1 MVAKMGNH
9 LRIASGCGLC
19 AAILLSVPSV
29 IAANPDSIQF
39 RTSDRCVACH
49 NGMTTTKGDDY
60 SIGVDWS
67 TSLMANAS
75 RDPYWQASV
84 RRETLDHTEAAA
96 AIENECSSCHMPIPQ
111 HLAKLRGQPNAI
123 FSRLPL
129 HAGDRESADGVTCSV
144 CHQIT
149 LQNLGTAASFNGN
162 FIVNEASPGDV
173 HPEYGPF
180 EISPGMQRVM
190 HSSTDGYQPQQG
202 DQIRTAELCA
212 SCHTLTTE
220 ARGANGAVVGSLPEQ
235 RPYQEWLHSDF
246 VGKRTCQSC
255 HMPAVL
261 ENVPIAR
268 ILGEPRQGAARHQFI
283 AANFVMQRIL
293 GRYHDE
299 LDVSA
304 EPNDL
309 FNAADRTIRYLQSE
323 AASLVVTEPKVH
335 NGRLEADVTV
345 ENLGGH
351 KLPTAFPARRAW
363 LHVIVRDKEYRIVF
377 ESGALNPNGSIV
389 GNRNDADLTQYEP
402 HYTEIRRSDQVQIY
416 EAILGDSAGHVTTGL
431 LSAVDYLKDN
441 RLLPRG
447 FDKKDAPA
455 EIAVHGQAL
464 EDPAFSDRG
473 HTLRYSIEVGD
484 APGPFEIAVELWYQ
498 PIGFRWAKNLAPYN
512 SDETH
517 RFTAYFD
524 SIGPGSA
531 TMLVK
536 TKNTTQSAQN

>member
-1 MVAKMGNH
+1 MGNH

-29 IAANPDSIQF
+29 IAADLDSIQF

-67 TSLMANAS
+67 TSLMANSS

-111 HLAKLRGQPNAI
+111 HLAKLRGQPNTI

-149 LQNLGTAASFNGN
+149 LQNLDTAASFNGN

-190 HSSTDGYQPQQG
+190 HSSTEGYQPQQS

-235 RPYQEWLHSDF
+235 RPYQEWLRSDF

-261 ENVPIAR
+261 ENVPITR

-323 AASLVVTEPKVH
+323 AASLVVTEPRIH

-363 LHVIVRDKEYRIVF
+363 LHVIVRDKEHRIVF

-389 GNRNDADLTQYEP
+389 GNRNDADPPQYEP
-402 HYTEIRRSDQVQIY
+402 HYTEIRGSDQVQIY
-416 EAILGDSAGHVTTGL
+416 EAVLGDSAGHVTTGL

-524 SIGPGSA
+524 SIGP
-531 TMLVK
+531 
-536 TKNTTQSAQN
+536 